1 MTNRHFSLRALLF
14 GGAFLFLPLG
24 TNSYAGSA
32 TWSVSPGDGTWSEFA
47 PNNWVPNTVP
57 NSVDDVATFGSSSIT
72 AIHILDID
80 IGAIVFQPGASAYT
94 FTMEGVNSGL
104 SVFEAGINNESGMTQ
119 NFIINPPFG
128 SIIFTGSSTAGSNTV
143 FTANPGRFGGETGA
157 TVSFQGTSNA
167 GSGTFT
173 AVSEQ
178 VINGFAGKVVFRDE
192 SSAGDATVTAQGS
205 SVNGN
210 ALIQF
215 QDKSIGG
222 NATLIAQNGSDAG
235 GGGGI
240 TFEGK
245 TGGGTMRI
253 ILLGDGTNNP
263 QNGILSIG
271 PNPTKVQ
278 NLMIGSIEGGGQMSM
293 GTLFG
298 QSSSATIGSN
308 NLSTTFDGVILG
320 DAGVS
325 VTKVGTGTLTLTNGA
340 NTYSGGTNVNKGTLV
355 VSNTTGF
362 GAGGPIKVNAG
373 TLGGSGTV
381 LGPVTVGRGNGKVAV
396 LAPAQGSSQQATFT
410 IQNAVAFKGGAMYTY
425 GLQAKANQIRA
436 DKVMAGGVT
445 IESGATFSLR
455 AKIKGILA
463 SGTTLIAISNTSV
476 TPIAGS
482 FDNLPDGG
490 LIIAGGATFQ
500 ANYEGGDGNDLT
512 LTVVP

>member
-1 MTNRHFSLRALLF
+1 MTHHHFSLRALLF
-14 GGAFLFLPLG
+14 GGAFLLLPLA

-57 NSVDDVATFGSSSIT
+57 NGVDDVATFGSSSIT
-72 AIHILDID
+72 AISIVDID

-94 FTMEGVNSGL
+94 FTMAGANTGL
-104 SVFEAGINNESGMTQ
+104 RVFGAGISNDSGMTQ
-119 NFIINPPFG
+119 NYIINPPFG
-128 SIIFTGSSTAGSNTV
+128 SILFTGSSTAGSNTV

-157 TVSFQGTSNA
+157 TVSFLGTSNA
-167 GSGTFT
+167 GSGAFT

-178 VINGFAGKVVFRDE
+178 VINGFAGKIIFQDE

-205 SVNGN
+205 SVNGG

-222 NATLIAQNGSDAG
+222 NATLIAESGSDSG
-235 GGGGI
+235 DGGGI
-240 TFEGK
+240 TFEGR
-245 TGGGTMRI
+245 TGGGTMRV
-253 ILLGDGTNNP
+253 ILFGDGTNSP
-263 QNGILSIG
+263 TNGSLSIG
-271 PNPTKVQ
+271 PNPTAVQ

-293 GTLFG
+293 GTLLG

-320 DAGVS
+320 DGGVS
-325 VTKVGTGTLTLTNGA
+325 VTKIGTGTLTLTNGA
-340 NTYSGGTNVNKGTLV
+340 NTYSGGTIVNKGTLV
-355 VSNTTGF
+355 VNNTTGF
-362 GAGGPIKVNAG
+362 GAGGPIQVNAG

-396 LAPAQGSSQQATFT
+396 LAPAHGTSQQATFT
-410 IQNAVAFKGGAMYTY
+410 IQNAVTFKGGAVYTC
-425 GLQAKANQIRA
+425 GLRAKANQIRA

-455 AKIKGILA
+455 ASIQGTLTP
-463 SGTTLIAISNTSV
+463 GTTVIAISNTAA
-476 TPIAGS
+476 TPIVGTFA
-482 FDNLPDGG
+482 NLPD
-490 LIIAGGATFQ
+490 AGTITVGSTTFQ